1 MWRRGVVDMSKLYL
15 ALVLG
20 FEALVIGLLSYE
32 GPLWVVLLLA
42 PILPLMLVAAFL
54 LRRFTAS
61 PSYRVRRISPEEI
74 VGYRSRE
81 PEEDSP
87 EDLSRRIIE
96 RADEIR
102 RTLLESPSEIQVEM
116 CALGYRACVNDV
128 ITLTHL
134 VNEESKTAGPIRRLR
149 LRSVCQHATDSLSGA
164 REAMPPGALRTTR
177 QKHQ

>member
-1 MWRRGVVDMSKLYL
+1 MWRRGAVDMSKLYL

-96 RADEIR
+96 RTDEIR
-102 RTLLESPSEIQVEM
+102 RTLLESPSEVQVEM

-134 VNEESKTAGPIRRLR
+134 VNEESKTAGPKRRFR
-149 LRSVCQHATDSLSGA
+149 LRSVYRHATDSLSGA
-164 REAMPPGALRTTR
+164 REAMPPGALRATR
-177 QKHQ
+177 QEH

>member
-1 MWRRGVVDMSKLYL
+1 MSKLYL

-32 GPLWVVLLLA
+32 APLWVVLLLA

-74 VGYRSRE
+74 VRYRSRE
-81 PEEDSP
+81 PEEGSPEEDSP
-87 EDLSRRIIE
+87 EDLSRSIIE

-102 RTLLESPSEIQVEM
+102 RTLLESPSEVQVEM

-134 VNEESKTAGPIRRLR
+134 VNEELKTAGPIRRLR
-149 LRSVCQHATDSLSGA
+149 LRSVCQRATDSLSGA

-177 QKHQ
+177 QEHQ